1 MITKDLKTL
10 EKAVYKKSDVIS
22 LKTSKSISTDGLNE
36 DIMTKHLLKLNEIED
51 QFRSLTNK
59 FEEINFKLDKL
70 STRVTKIQSD
80 TQLRF
85 SDLESGAINA
95 SAKKQTPLPGSSKP
109 QDFGAAPGYQTSNLP
124 KEQSINSVQS
134 AQTVI
139 AEEPEKRE
147 SLLPN
152 KPAVE
157 QYEFAVS
164 FMKVGDYETA
174 EFALKEFI
182 DKNKD
187 HDLAGS
193 AQYWYGETFRIRQL
207 YSDAA
212 TAYLDG
218 YQNYPKSKKLQIIL
232 LKLGI
237 TMVQLGEKDQGCK
250 MISGLKKEY
259 PKASKSVLQK
269 AQYEQKNS
277 NVNLKNGF
285 KESKDLKN
293 IFENFKN
300 KLDNL
305 NKRKYLVAISGG
317 PDSLALAALAKA
329 YAYYNKSKFYYVLI
343 DHKIRK
349 NSSIEANKVKKV
361 IKKRQINLK
370 IFSNKKKITKNI
382 QAEARNIR
390 YEILSNFC
398 KKNNIKILL
407 TAHNLEDQVE
417 TFFIRLSRGSG
428 LKGLSAMKMIS
439 KINYQ
444 VNLCRPLLDVKK
456 NF

>member
-1 MITKDLKTL
+1 MCIKFKLKTILISIVILAITNNVVAEEEEIFLKAISDQIQVITKDLKTL
-10 EKAVYKKSDVIS
+10 EKAVYQKSDVVS
-22 LKTSKSISTDGLNE
+22 SKSLTTINSDGLNE

-51 QFRSLTNK
+51 QFRKLTNK
-59 FEEINFKLDKL
+59 FEEVNFKLDKL

-85 SDLESGAINA
+85 SDLEGETTNA
-95 SAKKQTPLPGSSKP
+95 VKEKKVSLPGSSKP

-134 AQTVI
+134 AQTVV
-139 AEEPEKRE
+139 AEEPEKRD

-152 KPAVE
+152 KPALE

-164 FMKVGDYETA
+164 FMKIGDYETA
-174 EFALKEFI
+174 EFALREFI

-218 YQNYPKSKKLQIIL
+218 YQNYPKSKKAPDNL

-269 AQYEQKNS
+269 AQYEQK
-277 NVNLKNGF
+277 KF
-285 KESKDLKN
+285 KC
-293 IFENFKN
+293 
-300 KLDNL
+300 
-305 NKRKYLVAISGG
+305 
-317 PDSLALAALAKA
+317 
-329 YAYYNKSKFYYVLI
+329 KS
-343 DHKIRK
+343 
-349 NSSIEANKVKKV
+349 
-361 IKKRQINLK
+361 
-370 IFSNKKKITKNI
+370 
-382 QAEARNIR
+382 
-390 YEILSNFC
+390 
-398 KKNNIKILL
+398 
-407 TAHNLEDQVE
+407 
-417 TFFIRLSRGSG
+417 
-428 LKGLSAMKMIS
+428 
-439 KINYQ
+439 
-444 VNLCRPLLDVKK
+444 
-456 NF
+456 

>member
-1 MITKDLKTL
+1 MFTNLKFKIIFLTIICLFTIINVVAEEEEIYLKAISDQIQVITKDLKTL
-10 EKAVYKKSDVIS
+10 EKAVYQKSDIVS
-22 LKTSKSISTDGLNE
+22 STSSSSISSDGLNE

-51 QFRSLTNK
+51 QFRQLTNK
-59 FEEINFKLDKL
+59 FEEVNFKLDKL

-85 SDLESGAINA
+85 SDLEGEAINTVKE
-95 SAKKQTPLPGSSKP
+95 KKVALPGSAKP
-109 QDFGAAPGYQTSNLP
+109 QDFGAAPGYQTTNLP
-124 KEQSINSVQS
+124 KEQSINSVES

-139 AEEPEKRE
+139 AEEAEKRE

-152 KPAVE
+152 KPAEE

-164 FMKVGDYETA
+164 FMKIGDYETA

-207 YSDAA
+207 FSDAA

-218 YQNYPKSKKLQIIL
+218 YQNYPKSKKAPDNL

-269 AQYEQKNS
+269 AQYEQK
-277 NVNLKNGF
+277 KF
-285 KESKDLKN
+285 KC
-293 IFENFKN
+293 
-300 KLDNL
+300 
-305 NKRKYLVAISGG
+305 
-317 PDSLALAALAKA
+317 
-329 YAYYNKSKFYYVLI
+329 KS
-343 DHKIRK
+343 
-349 NSSIEANKVKKV
+349 
-361 IKKRQINLK
+361 
-370 IFSNKKKITKNI
+370 
-382 QAEARNIR
+382 
-390 YEILSNFC
+390 
-398 KKNNIKILL
+398 
-407 TAHNLEDQVE
+407 
-417 TFFIRLSRGSG
+417 
-428 LKGLSAMKMIS
+428 
-439 KINYQ
+439 
-444 VNLCRPLLDVKK
+444 
-456 NF
+456 